1 MSERPP
7 NQIVPTEG
15 SGPGG
20 GNFFQDLVLR
30 VKLILRLM
38 GDRRVSPLL
47 KLLPLGSIAYVFV
60 PDLLPGPIDDA
71 AMTWFL
77 AYLFVE
83 LAPQEVVQEHLRR
96 LTSVVEGQWREI
108 DEGEGPRDKGS

>member
-7 NQIVPTEG
+7 NQIVP
-15 SGPGG
+15 SGPSGG
-20 GNFFQDLVLR
+20 SNFFQDIVLR

-38 GDRRVSPLL
+38 GDRRVNPLL
-47 KLLPLGSIAYVFV
+47 KLLPLGSIAYIFL

-71 AMTWFL
+71 AMVWFL

-83 LAPQEVVQEHLRR
+83 LAPQEVVQEHLRE
-96 LTSVVEGQWREI
+96 LTSVVDGEWREI
-108 DEGEGPRDKGS
+108 DESEGRQGKSD